1 MIAEIQSNLEN
12 ATGAH
17 GTSFI
22 RKKEKQKVGLLD
34 GDDSAEVNS
43 SIQITAQTFLDE
55 NGKVPEFKITIESS
69 SSISSSNG
77 ASFGDG
83 ALFSSAAVYTKGRDT
98 SYPEFLV
105 DSRVVGAQEIKQAA
119 QTLQEKRKVDNVVA
133 DSAEEQWKKK
143 ARVESNSDGSS
154 IFSATVAVSVI
165 NAATAAAAAPSS
177 TVQKDDIDDDM
188 DDENI
193 EWEEDEDKED

>member
-43 SIQITAQTFLDE
+43 STQITAQTFLDE

-69 SSISSSNG
+69 SSSNG

-165 NAATAAAAAPSS
+165 NAATAAAAPSS
-177 TVQKDDIDDDM
+177 TVQKDGIDDDM

>member
-1 MIAEIQSNLEN
+1 VIAEIQSNLEN

-17 GTSFI
+17 GTSLI

-34 GDDSAEVNS
+34 VDDSAEVNS

-165 NAATAAAAAPSS
+165 NAATAAAAPSS
-177 TVQKDDIDDDM
+177 TVQKDGIDDDM